1 MATYT
6 ADDLANIR
14 ACIASGVMK
23 TRFADGR
30 EVTYHSLDQLL
41 AAEKAIAAQ
50 VELAARTTSGVI
62 RRKFAAF
69 RSGC

>member
-14 ACIASGVMK
+14 ACIASGVLS
-23 TRFADGR
+23 TQFADGR
-30 EVTYHSLDQLL
+30 KVQYQDLDQLL
-41 AAEKAIAAQ
+41 AAEKTIAAAI
-50 VELAARTTSGVI
+50 ETAGAGTSGVQ
-62 RRKFAAF
+62 RRKFASF